1 MAGEIDGATEE
12 VARVLD
18 LPPEL
23 RVVTITGR
31 LGVVEQQL
39 RQRRYGRSGPAL
51 DLRDQIRD
59 FRAGALRQREIAPRE
74 DS

>member
-1 MAGEIDGATEE
+1 
-12 VARVLD
+12 VLD

-39 RQRRYGRSGPAL
+39 ARRRYVGSGAAV

-59 FRAGALRQREIAPRE
+59 FRAGALRQGAVAPAE